1 MNTLIRMAFRG
12 TAYHGFQVQKNAPTV
27 CAALQDAM
35 QGVFGVRPDVKG
47 CSRTDAGVH
56 ARDFCVSF
64 RQQTDIPCDKLPL
77 ALNSRLPDDIR
88 VLTARRVPAA
98 FHARYAAIEKEYEYV
113 VLNSAVEDVFAQ
125 GLYHR
130 VPGPIDATAMDAA
143 GRVLCG
149 HHDFAAFMS
158 SGSDVQDTRRTIT
171 RLSVRREGER
181 VILAVAA
188 DGFLY
193 NMVRII
199 AGTLLA
205 VGQGRMGR
213 EDVAGA
219 LAWKDRAKAGS
230 TLPAKGLFLHRVTY
244 PEAQLLVN
252 SE

>member
-64 RQQTDIPCDKLPL
+64 RHQTDIPCEKLPL
-77 ALNSRLPDDIR
+77 ALNSRLPEDIR
-88 VLTARRVPAA
+88 VRTAQRVPED
-98 FHARYAAIEKEYEYV
+98 FHARYSAVEKEYEYV
-113 VLNSAVEDVFAQ
+113 ILNALIEDVFAR
-125 GLYHR
+125 GLYYR
-130 VPGPIDATAMDAA
+130 APGPLGAAAMDAA
-143 GRVLCG
+143 GRALVGC
-149 HHDFAAFMS
+149 HDFAAFMS
-158 SGSDVQDTRRTIT
+158 SGSDVQDTRRTVT
-171 RLSVRREGER
+171 RLCVRRAGDR

-205 VGQGRMGR
+205 VGQGRMGCA
-213 EDVAGA
+213 DVENA
-219 LAWKDRAKAGS
+219 LALKDRAKAGN

-244 PEAQLLVN
+244 PEAQLSVN
-252 SE
+252 S